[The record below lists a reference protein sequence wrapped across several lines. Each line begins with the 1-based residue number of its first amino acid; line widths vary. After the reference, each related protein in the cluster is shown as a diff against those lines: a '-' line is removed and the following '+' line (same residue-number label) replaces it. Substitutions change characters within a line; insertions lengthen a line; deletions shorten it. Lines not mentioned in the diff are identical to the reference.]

1 MINKAGNHRRECTM
15 SITFNAFEI
24 FEMAEQIERNGVKF
38 YRKAAR
44 NVSDR
49 DIKQMLLELADM
61 EAEHEQTFTA
71 MRRQISHKQ
80 RELITFDPENEVALY
95 LQAMAGG
102 HVFDLNK
109 DLSELLTGKDTIEDI
124 LKMAIE
130 AEKDSI
136 VFYLG
141 LKDFVPA
148 QAGKEKVEDIIT
160 EEQSHIVILS
170 QKLKALKR

>member
-1 MINKAGNHRRECTM
+1 M

-38 YRKAAR
+38 YRKAAQGL
-44 NVSDR
+44 SDR
-49 DIKQMLLELADM
+49 DIRQTLLDLADM
-61 EAEHEQTFTA
+61 EADHEKTFA
-71 MRRQISHKQ
+71 NMRKQISYKQ

-95 LQAMAGG
+95 LQVMANG
-102 HVFDLNK
+102 HVFDLRK
-109 DLSELLTGKDTIEDI
+109 DISQQLTGKETVEDI

-141 LKDFVPA
+141 LRDFVPA
-148 QAGKEKVEDIIT
+148 RAGRDKVEDIIK
-160 EEQSHIVILS
+160 EEQGHIAVLR
-170 QKLKALKR
+170 QKLAALK